1 MLKWFKIYFELTQR
15 IKQRNE
21 ENRILRRAL
30 KIAQKNADEYYF
42 ELNLI
47 KQRYAILLD
56 CYDNISKTVFQEPKA
71 YIAHID
77 KEETN

>member
-56 CYDNISKTVFQEPKA
+56 CYDNIAKTVFQEPKV
-71 YIAHID
+71 YIDHID